1 MANEDKQFDNALNDC
16 LERLLVR
23 GETIEHCLAS
33 YPTLADKLE
42 PLIRT
47 AVAAGQAAA
56 IEPRPEFKVRARYQL
71 LTALQETA
79 APRKRLFA
87 LPQRFRWA
95 TAVTMVLVMMLASG
109 GMVAAS
115 SGSMPDNPLYPV
127 KLAVEQLRLNLT
139 TSALGKAEL
148 YAELSDRRVTE
159 IVNMARKGN
168 IALAESVTERLDNNL
183 RMMASLVMAQ
193 GQQST
198 ILESTTVTQT
208 QTQKATSPVP
218 TISVEAP
225 DVILTTSS
233 PSLGTGDAAPDDSL
247 RGLYQQNALNNT
259 NILRE
264 ALATAP
270 EEARQVLLQAIEVSE
285 AGYQQVLDALAE

>member
-139 TSALGKAEL
+139 ASPLEKAEL
-148 YAELSDRRVTE
+148 YAEFSDRRAME
-159 IVNMARKGN
+159 IVNMAQKGKVT
-168 IALAESVTERLDNNL
+168 LAELVTERLDNNL
-183 RMMASLVMAQ
+183 RMMASLVMAP
-193 GQQST
+193 GWKNAA
-198 ILESTTVTQT
+198 LETTTVTQT
-208 QTQKATSPVP
+208 QAGISPVP
-218 TISVEAP
+218 TIS
-225 DVILTTSS
+225 SS
-233 PSLGTGDAAPDDSL
+233 HTEPGRPGMLSA
-247 RGLYQQNALNNT
+247 RW
-259 NILRE
+259 
-264 ALATAP
+264 
-270 EEARQVLLQAIEVSE
+270 ARQ
-285 AGYQQVLDALAE
+285 

>member
-1 MANEDKQFDNALNDC
+1 
-16 LERLLVR
+16 
-23 GETIEHCLAS
+23 
-33 YPTLADKLE
+33 
-42 PLIRT
+42 
-47 AVAAGQAAA
+47 
-56 IEPRPEFKVRARYQL
+56 
-71 LTALQETA
+71 
-79 APRKRLFA
+79 
-87 LPQRFRWA
+87 
-95 TAVTMVLVMMLASG
+95 MVLVMMLASG

-139 TSALGKAEL
+139 TSALEKAEL

-193 GQQST
+193 GQEKAV
-198 ILESTTVTQT
+198 LESETAT

-225 DVILTTSS
+225 DVIPTISS

-247 RGLYQQNALNNT
+247 RGFYQQNALNNS

-285 AGYQQVLDALAE
+285 AGYQQVLDALTE

>member
-1 MANEDKQFDNALNDC
+1 MTTEDKQLDDALNEC
-16 LERLLVR
+16 LERLVVK
-23 GETIEHCLAS
+23 GETIERCLAS
-33 YPTLADKLE
+33 YPALADRLE
-42 PLIRT
+42 PLLRT
-47 AVAAGQAAA
+47 ARAARQAAA
-56 IEPRPEFKVRARYQL
+56 IEPRPEFKARARYQL
-71 LTALQETA
+71 HTALKEMA
-79 APRKRLFA
+79 APRKRLFT
-87 LPQRFRWA
+87 LPRRFRWA
-95 TAVTMVLVMMLASG
+95 TAVAMVLVMMLASG

-139 TSALGKAEL
+139 TSALEKAEL

-193 GQQST
+193 GQEKAV
-198 ILESTTVTQT
+198 LESETAT

-225 DVILTTSS
+225 DVIPTISS

-247 RGLYQQNALNNT
+247 RGFYQQNALNNS

-285 AGYQQVLDALAE
+285 AGYQQVLDALTE